1 MPNERTSVLVVGGGL
16 TGLSSA
22 VFLAW
27 HGVPCIVVERHPDLL
42 IHPRLRAVLP
52 RTVELFRQV
61 GLEPAIQAA
70 TFSDGGR
77 SAWAPV
83 RAETLASEDYTAVE
97 EISEAGSLVG
107 ASPSPFG
114 AIDQDK
120 LELLLLDR
128 ARELGAEVRF
138 ATELTLFEQDAD
150 GVDAVLEDRPSGAQH
165 AVQATYLIAADGDA
179 SHVRH
184 QLGVEVDGPGALSHQ
199 VTAVVEADLREAL
212 RGRHVSIAYLQQPQP
227 FTVLL
232 AHDSVGLSWA
242 FGTRFSPEHE
252 SIDDYGDERV
262 ADMIRAAAGLPDA
275 EITLR
280 PQIPGTNRKVL
291 GFTIGAQVAR
301 EYRAGRV
308 FLVGDAAHVV
318 PPTGGL
324 GGNTG
329 IQDTHNLA
337 WKLAAVLRGD
347 AGPSLLDTYH
357 TERHP
362 IGVFTMRQALARFG
376 ARMGYNETVEPL
388 VDFTAVAYGYQYR
401 SAAVV
406 GAGDDVT
413 PLMPSELTGQPGTRA
428 PHITVVHGSRE
439 ISTIDLYGKRFV
451 LLAGS
456 DANAWTAAAERVA
469 GKLAVP
475 LDTYR
480 FGIELSGGDAVGAH
494 GIGSEGALLVR
505 PDGFVGWRSP
515 HAAAEPAV
523 ELERALRSILA
534 REQFEPVA

>member
-1 MPNERTSVLVVGGGL
+1 
-16 TGLSSA
+16 
-22 VFLAW
+22 
-27 HGVPCIVVERHPDLL
+27 
-42 IHPRLRAVLP
+42 
-52 RTVELFRQV
+52 
-61 GLEPAIQAA
+61 
-70 TFSDGGR
+70 
-77 SAWAPV
+77 
-83 RAETLASEDYTAVE
+83 
-97 EISEAGSLVG
+97 
-107 ASPSPFG
+107 
-114 AIDQDK
+114 
-120 LELLLLDR
+120 
-128 ARELGAEVRF
+128 
-138 ATELTLFEQDAD
+138 
-150 GVDAVLEDRPSGAQH
+150 
-165 AVQATYLIAADGDA
+165 
-179 SHVRH
+179 
-184 QLGVEVDGPGALSHQ
+184 
-199 VTAVVEADLREAL
+199 
-212 RGRHVSIAYLQQPQP
+212 
-227 FTVLL
+227 
-232 AHDSVGLSWA
+232 
-242 FGTRFSPEHE
+242 
-252 SIDDYGDERV
+252 
-262 ADMIRAAAGLPDA
+262 MIRAAAGLPDA

-291 GFTIGAQVAR
+291 GFSIGAQVAH

-413 PLMPSELTGQPGTRA
+413 PLMPSELTGQPGTHA

-451 LLAGS
+451 LLAGATQTRGRRPLS
-456 DANAWTAAAERVA
+456 VSPANSPCRSTPT
-469 GKLAVP
+469 G
-475 LDTYR
+475 
-480 FGIELSGGDAVGAH
+480 SG
-494 GIGSEGALLVR
+494 S
-505 PDGFVGWRSP
+505 S
-515 HAAAEPAV
+515 
-523 ELERALRSILA
+523 
-534 REQFEPVA
+534 